1 MATLTIC
8 TELCYFKIKLK
19 WLPLSSN
26 HSAEISQVILVQR
39 WTLFFFDCLRNVR
52 YVLCAQLSSNLGVT
66 SGRKRLSRLGIADL
80 ISAKEFLVDRD
91 AFIYLDRYVHLNAII
106 KSRNYGFLDIKDGW
120 IYWEHGMEPSN
131 FMALRS
137 THEPGVI
144 CELILC
150 LVLSSQ
156 LSFSIPL
163 EI

>member
-1 MATLTIC
+1 MSCCSAKTIEDKLQPY
-8 TELCYFKIKLK
+8 ELRSMYICQIRRLCKKGVFGEAI
-19 WLPLSSN
+19 
-26 HSAEISQVILVQR
+26 
-39 WTLFFFDCLRNVR
+39 NVFR
-52 YVLCAQLSSNLGVT
+52 ELSSNLGVT

-106 KSRNYGFLDIKDGW
+106 KSRNYGFLDLKDGW

-156 LSFSIPL
+156 SFSIPL

>member
-8 TELCYFKIKLK
+8 TELGYFKIKLK

-26 HSAEISQVILVQR
+26 RSAEISQVIIRQR

-66 SGRKRLSRLGIADL
+66 SERKRLSRLGIADL

-91 AFIYLDRYVHLNAII
+91 AFIYLDRYVYLNAII
-106 KSRNYGFLDIKDGW
+106 KSRNHGFLDLKDGW
-120 IYWEHGMEPSN
+120 IYWQHVMEPTN

-144 CELILC
+144 CELIFC
-150 LVLSSQ
+150 LVLSSK
-156 LSFSIPL
+156 SFSIPL